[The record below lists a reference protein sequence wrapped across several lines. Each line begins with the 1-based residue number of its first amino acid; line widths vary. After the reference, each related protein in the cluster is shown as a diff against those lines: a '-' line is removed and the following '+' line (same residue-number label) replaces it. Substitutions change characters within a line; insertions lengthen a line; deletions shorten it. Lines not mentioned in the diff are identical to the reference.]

1 MCERVIDLA
10 TCLVSNPPY
19 NLKWSPPPFAQIQP
33 RFSNYELPPNT
44 NANYAFILTA
54 LDRIDDRAALLL
66 PNGIQS
72 TNQTQEA
79 AIRRQLVA
87 DNLIEAV
94 IALPDG
100 MFESTSIPTCVL
112 LLNRHKQTRKIV
124 MVDMRQEYAEE
135 QRDQRGQYGGA
146 SHEGRV
152 YHKTIK
158 VLTDAGMEKAMSAIR
173 EQRNI
178 PGFSRAVLPE
188 QLQAQDYI
196 LTPGRYI
203 EAEPVEVKRRSY
215 EDIAADYNRVIKA
228 KNAVKLT
235 VNESLARQLGLY
247 DTFRMMQ
254 QDDGLAD
261 SFAVVGQKVE
271 KQSFIQMSKN
281 RAEFRI
287 ENKDTERLPEI
298 IQLFLTMWKQRIMM
312 LNNEENRILAE
323 FRDALLPELMSG
335 RLEVK

>member
-33 RFSNYELPPNT
+33 RFCNYELPPNT

-79 AIRRQLVA
+79 TIRRQLVA

-152 YHKTIK
+152 YHKTI
-158 VLTDAGMEKAMSAIR
+158 R

-203 EAEPVEVKRRSY
+203 EAEPVDVKRRSY

-228 KNAVKLT
+228 KNAVRLT

-335 RLEVK
+335 RLEV

>member
-1 MCERVIDLA
+1 LCERVIDLA

-79 AIRRQLVA
+79 TIRRQLVA

-146 SHEGRV
+146 SHERRV
-152 YHKTIK
+152 YHKTVK
-158 VLTDAGMEKAMSAIR
+158 VLTDAGMEKALRAIR
-173 EQRNI
+173 EQQDI
-178 PGFSRAVLPE
+178 KGFSRAVTPE
-188 QLQAQDYI
+188 QLQAQDCI

-203 EAEPVEVKRRSY
+203 ELEPVVQKHRSW
-215 EDIAADYNRVIKA
+215 EDIAADYNRIIKA

-235 VNESLARQLGLY
+235 VNESLAHSLGLY
-247 DTFRMMQ
+247 ETFQMMQ
-254 QDDGLAD
+254 KDDGLAD
-261 SFAVVGQKVE
+261 SFAIVGQKIE
-271 KQSFIQMSKN
+271 KPTFVQMSKN

>member
-1 MCERVIDLA
+1 MGK
-10 TCLVSNPPY
+10 CLVSNPPY
-19 NLKWSPPPFAQIQP
+19 NLKWLPPPFAQLQP
-33 RFSNYELPPNT
+33 RFSGYELPPAA

-54 LDRIDDRAALLL
+54 LNWIDDRAALLL

-72 TNQTQEA
+72 TSQAQEA
-79 AIRRQLVA
+79 AIRRQLVCS
-87 DNLIEAV
+87 NLIEAV
-94 IALPDG
+94 VALPDG

-112 LLNRHKQTRKIV
+112 LLNKHKRTQKTV

-152 YHKTIK
+152 YHKTVK
-158 VLTDAGMEKAMSAIR
+158 VLTEEGMEKALRAIR
-173 EQRNI
+173 EQQDI
-178 PGFSRAVLPE
+178 PGFSRSVLPE
-188 QLQAQDYI
+188 QLQAQGYI

-203 EAEPVEVKRRSY
+203 EAVLIEARHRSY
-215 EDIAADYNRVIKA
+215 EDIAADYNRIIRA

-235 VNESLARQLGLY
+235 VNESLAHSLGLY
-247 DTFRMMQ
+247 ETFQMMQ
-254 QDDGLAD
+254 QDDNLAD
-261 SFAVVGQKVE
+261 CFAVVGQKVE
-271 KQSFIQMSKN
+271 KQGFIQMSKN